1 MRNLVIRIGRYLPLF
16 AISMGL
22 SIATAAD
29 IDIYSGVSGTDG
41 SPNVLFFIDNTSNWS
56 ASNQAWEKITV
67 KAKCGV
73 YSGTAKTTC
82 QAYVEAVFGTDA
94 KLVQGQVEL
103 RALKLVLN
111 ELVCKTGAKI
121 KVNAGIM
128 FFSADGSVDSK
139 SVGTSYIRHRIAPLD
154 TSQCAVLLAD
164 LDAIS
169 ADITGSA
176 TKAPSSAA
184 YGTALFEAFKYF
196 GGWTN
201 PAGAL
206 TATKG
211 TPENATA
218 FGKIRYSLKNDYEDP
233 RAFTNSNRTT
243 YQSPTDSV
251 CGNNYIV
258 LIGNTWPN
266 QEYSAN
272 TNVAPHPTDSQM
284 TRLGYN
290 PGAQIYPVPLPNNE
304 KSNVRFAD
312 EWAKFLYDTDVSDA
326 AGVQNVRMFT
336 VDVYNAT
343 EDAKQSA
350 LLKSMA
356 LQSSK
361 DGSGY
366 FKVGGDLKAMIDA
379 FTDILTQVAAV
390 DSVFASA
397 SLPVSVNA
405 QGTYLNQVFMGVF
418 RPDGAAQQRWTGNL
432 KQYKFALSGSTLSLV
447 DADGKSAVD
456 AVNSGFI
463 NHCARSFWTTGSG
476 DYWKTITGMDTESGC
491 NPATNTALYSDS
503 PDGPLVER
511 GGAGQRLRDLGYAA
525 RNIRIC
531 KDAGCTDTA
540 SFNENTTF
548 GVTDAQKTLAAWVR
562 GKNEGDGNIKAS
574 DGVVTYE
581 KYGLADTATRP
592 TVHGEVVH
600 SRPLAINYGLNG
612 ANNVVVFYGAGDGML
627 RAVNGNQEGSA
638 LDKEGN
644 EIWAF
649 IAPEH
654 YTAIE
659 RVRTNSPLIAFPNV
673 KSDLEPKP
681 TPKTYFFDGS
691 IGGYQERS
699 ASAIQKIWIY
709 ATMRRGGRS
718 IYAFDV
724 TQMPSPTNQP
734 VPLWKYGASEDARM
748 GESWSTPTVIR
759 IEGMSAP
766 LVVFGAG
773 YDACEDSETSSSCD
787 LVSVGK
793 GIVIADAETGK
804 AKNHR
809 FIGVATGELD
819 DTAGRFVA
827 DVTAVDVNQDGY
839 TDALYAADTRGNIW
853 RINTSD
859 PASGFKGIVD
869 VSKWPVNKIATVSDW
884 AVDSEKRKFMYSPSV
899 VTLGT
904 QATVLIGTGDREKPS
919 AGSYAAKVNNRFYGI
934 RDDVTKTKAADIV
947 VTIGSG
953 VVGSDTTDLT
963 DLKNVT
969 VAAKYEV
976 TELKKGWFLDFKNK
990 SPNEQVVTTP
1000 LTFAGITYFSTY
1012 QAKDSSGNICKN
1024 LGTGRSYQVDFQT
1037 GTKPQ
1042 GVESVSTTFI
1052 TEGIPPSPVGGLVEV
1067 GGVTVPF
1074 VIGGPGP
1081 TPLSPVKIVPKV
1093 RADRKP
1099 VYRYQRIDQ

>member
-1 MRNLVIRIGRYLPLF
+1 MKYLAKQIGKFVPLF
-16 AISMGL
+16 AMLTCL
-22 SIATAAD
+22 SHANAAD
-29 IDIYSGVSGTDG
+29 IDIYSGVSGTAG

-56 ASNQAWEKITV
+56 SAAQAWKKTTV
-67 KAKCGV
+67 RAKCGTS
-73 YSGTAKTTC
+73 YSGADITTC
-82 QAYVEAVFGTDA
+82 QTYVDAVFGTDA
-94 KLVQGQVEL
+94 TLVQGQVEL

-111 ELVCKTGAKI
+111 KLVCESGAKV

-128 FFSADGSVDSK
+128 FFSDGHVDAPKGST
-139 SVGTSYIRHRIAPLD
+139 GYIRHRIAPLD
-154 TSQCAVLLAD
+154 TTQCKVLLDD
-164 LDAIS
+164 LDSIS
-169 ADITGSA
+169 ADITGAA
-176 TKAPSSAA
+176 TKAPSAAA

-206 TATKG
+206 TATPG
-211 TPENATA
+211 TPVSATA
-218 FGKIRYSLKNDYEDP
+218 FGTTRYSLPNAYEDP
-233 RAFTNSNRTT
+233 GAFTDASKTT
-243 YQSPTDSV
+243 YKSPSDSV

-266 QEYSAN
+266 QEY
-272 TNVAPHPTDSQM
+272 NVNQNASPYPTDPQM

-290 PGAQIYPVPLPNNE
+290 PGAQIYPVPLPNSE

-326 AGVQNVRMFT
+326 AGVQNIRMFT
-336 VDVYNAT
+336 VDVYNASAD
-343 EDAKQSA
+343 EKQGA

-356 LQSSK
+356 AQSSK

-432 KQYKFALSGSTLSLV
+432 KQYKFKLSGGALSLV

-463 NHCARSFWTTGSG
+463 QHCARSFWTTGSD
-476 DYWKTITGMDTESGC
+476 DYWKTITGMDTESAC
-491 NPATNTALYSDS
+491 DPKNNKTPYSDS

-511 GGAGQRLRDLGYAA
+511 GGAGQRLRNLGYAA
-525 RNIRIC
+525 RNIRVC
-531 KDAGCTDTA
+531 NDPTNCTATVDFDV
-540 SFNENTTF
+540 S
-548 GVTDAQKTLAAWVR
+548 KTLGANIDLAAWVR
-562 GKNEGDGNIKAS
+562 GQNKGDGNIKAS
-574 DGVVTYE
+574 DGTVTYE

-592 TVHGEVVH
+592 TIHGEVVH
-600 SRPLAINYGLNG
+600 SRPLAINYGTGGDND
-612 ANNVVVFYGAGDGML
+612 VYVFYGAGDGML
-627 RAVNGNQEGSA
+627 RAINGNQEGA
-638 LDKEGN
+638 TLGDEGKEV
-644 EIWAF
+644 WAF
-649 IAPEH
+649 MAPEH
-654 YTAIE
+654 YSTIE
-659 RVRTNSPLIAFPNV
+659 RVRTNRPLIAFPNV
-673 KSDLEPKP
+673 KADLFPTP

-699 ASAIQKIWIY
+699 ASEIKKIWIY

-718 IYAFDV
+718 VYAFDV
-724 TQMPSPTNQP
+724 TGKPDITQP
-734 VPLWKYGASEDARM
+734 ALLWRYGADEPRM

-759 IEGMSAP
+759 IEGMSKP

-773 YDACEDSETSSSCD
+773 YDPCEDIETSTSCD
-787 LVSVGK
+787 LITRGK
-793 GIVIADAETGK
+793 GIVIADAEKGS
-804 AKNHR
+804 ANNYR
-809 FIGVATGELD
+809 FIGVASGELD

-839 TDALYAADTRGNIW
+839 TDVLYAADTRGNIW

-859 PASGFKGIVD
+859 PAKGFTGISD
-869 VSKWPVNKIATVSDW
+869 VKLWPVNKIASVSKWTVE
-884 AVDSEKRKFMYSPSV
+884 SERRKFMYSPSAV
-899 VTLGT
+899 VLGT
-904 QATVLIGTGDREKPS
+904 QVMVLIGTGDREKPS

-934 RDDVTKTKAADIV
+934 RDDVTKTKEV
-947 VTIGSG
+947 GVTEGFG
-953 VVGSDTTDLT
+953 VLTDVIKENLR

-969 VAAKYEV
+969 SGTTYDASALSEF
-976 TELKKGWFLDFKNK
+976 KGWFLNFTNTA
-990 SPNEQVVTTP
+990 PNEQVVTTP
-1000 LTFAGITYFSTY
+1000 LTFAGVTYFSTY
-1012 QAKDSSGNICKN
+1012 QAKDSNSNICKN
-1024 LGTGRSYQVDFQT
+1024 LGTGRSYQVSFQT
-1037 GTKPQ
+1037 GTKPA
-1042 GVESVSTTFI
+1042 GVDNVSTPFI

-1099 VYRYQRIDQ
+1099 VYRYQKIDQ

>member
-1 MRNLVIRIGRYLPLF
+1 MNNLVIRIGRCLPLF

-22 SIATAAD
+22 SVATAAD

-67 KAKCGV
+67 KGKCDG

-111 ELVCKTGAKI
+111 ELVCKTDAKI
-121 KVNAGIM
+121 KVNAGVM

-206 TATKG
+206 TATQG
-211 TPENATA
+211 TPANATA
-218 FGKIRYSLKNDYEDP
+218 FGKIRYSLKNEYEDP
-233 RAFTNSNRTT
+233 KAFTDSNRTT
-243 YQSPTDSV
+243 YQSPGDSV

-272 TNVAPHPTDSQM
+272 QNAAPYPIDPQM
-284 TRLGYN
+284 TRLGYI
-290 PGAQIYPVPLPNNE
+290 PGAQIYPVPLPNKD
-304 KSNVRFAD
+304 KSDVRFAD

-343 EDAKQSA
+343 ADAKQSA

-432 KQYKFALSGSTLSLV
+432 KQYKFALSGGALSLV
-447 DADGKSAVD
+447 DADGKPAVD

-463 NHCARSFWTTGSG
+463 NHCARSYWTTGSG

-511 GGAGQRLRDLGYAA
+511 GGAGQRLRDLGYAN

-531 KDAGCTDTA
+531 IDAGCTGTE
-540 SFNENTTF
+540 SFIGNPPF
-548 GVTDAQKTLAAWVR
+548 GTTLADWVR

-581 KYGLADTATRP
+581 KYGLTDTATRP

-600 SRPLAINYGLNG
+600 SRPLAINYGING
-612 ANNVVVFYGAGDGML
+612 ADDVVVFYGAGDGML
-627 RAVNGNQEGSA
+627 RAVNGNQGGNTLVDEG
-638 LDKEGN
+638 KEV
-644 EIWAF
+644 WAF
-649 IAPEH
+649 MAPEH
-654 YTAIE
+654 YTTIE

-673 KSDLEPKP
+673 KADLLPTP

-691 IGGYQERS
+691 IGGYQERN

-724 TQMPSPTNQP
+724 TKMPGTTNQP
-734 VPLWKYGASEDARM
+734 VPLWKYGADENALM

-759 IEGMSAP
+759 IEGKSEP

-787 LVSVGK
+787 AVTIGK
-793 GIVIADAETGK
+793 GIVIADAKDGS
-804 AKNHR
+804 KNNNSNYR
-809 FIGVATGELD
+809 FIGDGTGLD
-819 DTAGRFVA
+819 STAGRFVA

-839 TDALYAADTRGNIW
+839 TDVLYAADTRGNIW

-859 PASGFKGIVD
+859 PATGFKGLE

-899 VTLGT
+899 VALGT
-904 QATVLIGTGDREKPS
+904 QTTVLIGTGDREKPS

-934 RDDVTKTKAADIV
+934 RDDVTKTKEIEPVKGFGAVSSDI
-947 VTIGSG
+947 
-953 VVGSDTTDLT
+953 DDLE

-969 VAAKYEV
+969 TVAKYDAANL
-976 TELKKGWFLDFKNK
+976 TSFKGWFREFKNK

-1000 LTFAGITYFSTY
+1000 LTFAGVTYFSTY

-1037 GTKPQ
+1037 GTKPV

-1081 TPLSPVKIVPKV
+1081 TPLSPVKIIPKV